1 MLLWPIYDSERLAAG
16 RSQLDARDIPAT
28 FVVASMLKEWSYV
41 GLHVVACFFYIECL
55 VATRHCT
62 GTEVINKRLANVVL
76 ELIVPIPRFLDSKG
90 LPSGVGRIVE
100 KERIVAQD
108 ADIDIALATYIGS
121 D

>member
-1 MLLWPIYDSERLAAG
+1 M
-16 RSQLDARDIPAT
+16 
-28 FVVASMLKEWSYV
+28 
-41 GLHVVACFFYIECL
+41 VACFFYIECL

-76 ELIVPIPRFLDSKG
+76 ELIVPILRCLDSKG

-108 ADIDIALATYIGS
+108 ADISGTMQFSKTGASMSKASSSTIKLMGADDHL
-121 D
+121 